1 LGDSLGALQYLEYN
15 RAIEDS
21 ISKSKS
27 FLKIKRLNKKLERV
41 KADNRYLKIMKVNNL
56 NVALL
61 EKDKQQF
68 VLLSTGLTTL
78 IILAE
83 ILLFFFAKE
92 RRTLNLITSQSRKL
106 ERQKNLISK
115 NNLDKILKT
124 LREKKKKKRH

>member
-115 NNLDKILKT
+115 NNLDLLIT
-124 LREKKKKKRH
+124 I

>member
-1 LGDSLGALQYLEYN
+1 
-15 RAIEDS
+15 
-21 ISKSKS
+21 
-27 FLKIKRLNKKLERV
+27 
-41 KADNRYLKIMKVNNL
+41 MKVNNL
-56 NVALL
+56 NIALL

-115 NNLDKILKT
+115 NNLDLLIT
-124 LREKKKKKRH
+124 I

>member
-1 LGDSLGALQYLEYN
+1 MGDSLGALQYLEYN

-92 RRTLNLITSQSRKL
+92 RRTLNLITSQSIKL

-115 NNLDKILKT
+115 NNLDLLIT
-124 LREKKKKKRH
+124 I

>member
-92 RRTLNLITSQSRKL
+92 RRTLNLITSQSIKL

-115 NNLDKILKT
+115 NNLDLLIT
-124 LREKKKKKRH
+124 I

>member
-1 LGDSLGALQYLEYN
+1 MGDSLGALQYLEYN

-115 NNLDKILKT
+115 NNLDLLIT
-124 LREKKKKKRH
+124 I